1 VPKPLRRFPK
11 LGDVDYGTYSVIV
24 PVTSSRPD
32 HFVCQLNRDNWI
44 RGGHADAPDPGKE
57 LRGMSGGPVLIAS
70 GRVDLPIVGLVTEYS
85 PAYDLVY
92 VRTLSVLSNNGR

>member
-1 VPKPLRRFPK
+1 
-11 LGDVDYGTYSVIV
+11 
-24 PVTSSRPD
+24 
-32 HFVCQLNRDNWI
+32 
-44 RGGHADAPDPGKE
+44 
-57 LRGMSGGPVLIAS
+57 MSGGPVLIAS